1 MPVSPVSWVR
11 GCLSLVPGP
20 ILYKKKVTFAE
31 LSCLL
36 TSTPLAHW
44 QKAPSTTAW
53 PSLCLRVAGVLIY
66 GNWKIL
72 HRKFH
77 CAGRGKFPS
86 TDIFVSLVQRHMGSV
101 CPGARL
107 QQPPRADSTKYENGA
122 QSGCFC
128 SYARQQS
135 ILKGLGL
142 RRQAYIAEII
152 KTFSRLWQPHS
163 AAASWRIHSTQ
174 IFSKHRIKH

>member
-1 MPVSPVSWVR
+1 MPVSPVSWVS
-11 GCLSLVPGP
+11 GWLSLVPGP
-20 ILYKKKVTFAE
+20 ILYKKGDICRAQLPAHLHPSGT
-31 LSCLL
+31 L
-36 TSTPLAHW
+36 T
-44 QKAPSTTAW
+44 KAPSTTAW
-53 PSLCLRVAGVLIY
+53 SSQCLRVAGVLIY

-135 ILKGLGL
+135 ILEGLGL